1 MSGASL
7 RTAIVAVS
15 LVGAAISAYLV
26 YVHYA
31 GVEPICAASGG
42 CEKVQSSKYAELA
55 GIPVALLGL
64 LGYLAILAATLVPG
78 ELARMV
84 ASSLA
89 IVGLGFS
96 IYLTY
101 LELFE
106 INAIC
111 QWCVASAIAM
121 TALAVLTVIRAIRV
135 TEDVRAP

>member
-1 MSGASL
+1 MSGVSL

-64 LGYLAILAATLVPG
+64 LGYVAILAATLVPG
-78 ELARMV
+78 ELARMA

-111 QWCVASAIAM
+111 LWCVASAIAM

>member
-1 MSGASL
+1 MSGVSL

-64 LGYLAILAATLVPG
+64 LGYFAILAATLVPG
-78 ELARMV
+78 ELARMA

-111 QWCVASAIAM
+111 LWCVASAIAM